1 MSVSPI
7 ERLPLLRRVP
17 PRWMI
22 FSIALLGLLALSLW
36 LRFAAPDVPE
46 RPRIAARRSSVAV
59 LPFVNATP
67 DSTNDYLGY
76 GVASE
81 LTRALR
87 QLPGLRVAP
96 RSSAFALGQA
106 GQDPGVVGRRLGVG
120 AVLQGSVLRAA
131 DRLRITAHLVD
142 VEEGFDLWSE
152 TYEREPADLLAIQDE
167 IGQALAGVLQV
178 RREASPVVAS
188 AGLTR
193 HSAAY
198 DAYLA
203 ARYLLDQFTPETA
216 RRAIAY
222 LTWAIHLDPGFIL
235 AHAALAQGHVRRSG
249 VDGVAPRVAI
259 PLARA
264 AAIRA
269 TALDSTVAEPH
280 VLLGTIQFG
289 YDRDWS
295 GAEEEFRRA
304 VELEPDNPE
313 VYPPYARFLLAMG
326 RSGEAADASR
336 RGLQLSPAAPRLLEQ
351 LGWHHLHT
359 REYPQAREALWRA
372 VALDSSAWRPRFDL
386 ALVEEALGNH
396 GEAMAHLEGP
406 LRRAPERTE
415 LQAALG
421 QIHAAAGRPAD
432 ARAILIQLL
441 DASSQRYVSPYVIA
455 TLQAALG
462 QRRQAFASLDRA
474 VTERSELI
482 GYLRIDPRV
491 DSLRADPRFDRLL
504 RRVRLP

>member
-22 FSIALLGLLALSLW
+22 FSSGLFGLFGVSLW
-36 LRFAAPDVPE
+36 LRFATPGPPE
-46 RPRIAARRSSVAV
+46 PPRIATRRSSVAV
-59 LPFVNATP
+59 LPFLNATP
-67 DSTNDYLGY
+67 DSTNNYLGS
-76 GVASE
+76 GVATE

-96 RSSAFALGQA
+96 RSSAFALGRLSQE
-106 GQDPGVVGRRLGVG
+106 PGLIGRRLGVG

-142 VEEGFDLWSE
+142 VDEGFDLWSE
-152 TYEREPADLLAIQDE
+152 TYERKPADLLAIQDE
-167 IGQALAGVLQV
+167 IEQALAGVLQV
-178 RREASPVVAS
+178 RREAGSVGAA

-193 HSAAY
+193 NTAAY

-203 ARYLLDQFTPETA
+203 ARYLLDQLTPESA
-216 RRAIAY
+216 RRATAY
-222 LTWAIHLDPGFIL
+222 LTWAIHLDPDFVL
-235 AHAALAQGHVRRSG
+235 AHAALAQAHLRRSG

-264 AAIRA
+264 SAIRA
-269 TALDSTVAEPH
+269 MALDSTLAEPH

-289 YDRDWS
+289 YDRDWR

-304 VELEPDNPE
+304 LALEPGNPD

-326 RSGEAADASR
+326 RIGEAADASR
-336 RGLQLSPAAPRLLEQ
+336 RALQLSPAAPRLLEQ

-359 REYPQAREALWRA
+359 REYPPAREALWRA
-372 VALDSSAWRPRFDL
+372 VALDSTAWRPRFYL
-386 ALVEEALGNH
+386 ALVEQALGNH

-421 QIHAAAGRPAD
+421 QIYAASGRSAD

-441 DASSQRYVSPYVIA
+441 DASKQRYVSPYVIA

-474 VTERSELI
+474 VQERSERI

-491 DSLRADPRFDRLL
+491 DSLRTDPRFDRLL